1 MIKAFHM
8 KSFIKY
14 LILFAVIGVISA
26 CKKNFLDRPPIDT
39 VTSGNFYKTNEEI
52 RAATGPLYNIVWFDY
67 NDKAFMAFGEARGGN
82 LNSNDRTAYI
92 QFSVNSTDQNTLL
105 PGYKSF
111 YKIVA
116 QANTIIAAIKNAT
129 NSTASDAVKR
139 EGMAECRFM
148 RAMAYYYLV
157 SNWGAVP
164 IVYDNVKQLSNDLKR
179 NNIEDVWKFIIHDL
193 NYAAKNLPAVPYA
206 QGRLSKWSAEGMLA
220 RMYLTRA
227 GLGGSGTRKQSDLDS
242 AKFFANDVI
251 TKSGLTL
258 LPNYGNLF
266 IGAYNNS
273 DHVNPNPEALFALQ
287 WAPTNNPWGINNS
300 FQAYVAFDPAITQ
313 TGDGWGAAQ
322 GVSAD
327 LVKYYMANPA
337 DSFRRRATTMF
348 NRDHYPELNQ
358 ANGGTT
364 VTGTSMA
371 YIKKYV
377 VGSPADNGGKGNF
390 MAAYINTYMLRLAEV
405 YLIYAEAV
413 LGNGASTSDA
423 SALQAFN
430 AVRIRARMPIK
441 TSLTFND
448 IFQEKRIELA
458 MEGMAWYEILRWY
471 YFNPTAA
478 KDYVMNQDRGNY
490 TITYVNGT
498 NAPRQYTTTYTS
510 AHYTFNDQSV
520 YLPFPE
526 VEMNIAP
533 GLAQPPVPFD
543 FSVLPD

>member
-1 MIKAFHM
+1 M
-8 KSFIKY
+8 KPLLKF
-14 LILFAVIGVISA
+14 LIVLAVAVVLYG
-26 CKKNFLDRPPIDT
+26 CNKNFLDRPPIDQ

-67 NDKAFMAFGEARGGN
+67 NDKAFMAFGEAKGGN

-92 QFSVNSTDQNTLL
+92 QFAVPSTDQGTLL

-116 QANTIIAAIKNAT
+116 QANTVMAAIKNAQG
-129 NSTASDAVKR
+129 SSASEEVKR

-148 RAMAYYYLV
+148 RALAYYYLV

-164 IVYDNVKQLSNDLKR
+164 IVYDNVSQLSNNLRR

-193 NYAAKNLPAVPYA
+193 SYAAKNLPPVPYA

-227 GLGGSGTRKQSDLDS
+227 GLGGAGSRKQSDLDS
-242 AKFFANDVI
+242 ARFYAGDVI
-251 TKSGLTL
+251 NNSGLTL
-258 LPNYGNLF
+258 LSSYGNLF
-266 IGAYNNS
+266 RGAYNNS
-273 DHVNPNPEALFALQ
+273 DHANPNPESLFSLQ
-287 WAPTNNPWGINNS
+287 WAPTNSPWGINNS

-322 GVSAD
+322 GISAD
-327 LVKYYMANPA
+327 LVKYYMANPQ
-337 DSFRRRATTMF
+337 DSFRRKATAMF
-348 NRDHYPELNQ
+348 HRDFYPELNQ
-358 ANGGTT
+358 AGGGTT
-364 VTGTSMA
+364 VTGTGMA

-413 LGNGASTSDA
+413 LGNAASTSDVQ
-423 SALQAFN
+423 ALQAFN
-430 AVRIRARMPIK
+430 AVRTRAGLAPK
-441 TSLTFND
+441 TSITFAD
-448 IFQEKRIELA
+448 IFQEKRIEFA
-458 MEGMAWYEILRWY
+458 MEGIAWYEILRWY
-471 YFNPTAA
+471 YFDPAAA
-478 KDYVMNQDRGNY
+478 KAYVLAQDRGNY
-490 TITYVNGT
+490 TITYVTGT
-498 NAPRQYTTTYTS
+498 SGPRQYTTTYAS
-510 AHYTFNDQSV
+510 QYFTFTDQTV
-520 YLPFPE
+520 YVPFPE
-526 VEMNIAP
+526 VELNIAP
-533 GLAQPPVPFD
+533 GLSQPPVAFD